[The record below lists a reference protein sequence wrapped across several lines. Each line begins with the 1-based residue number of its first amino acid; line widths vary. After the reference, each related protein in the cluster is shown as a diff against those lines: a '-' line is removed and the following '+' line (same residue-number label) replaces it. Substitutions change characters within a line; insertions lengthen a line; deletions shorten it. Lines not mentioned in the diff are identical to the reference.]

1 MKAILM
7 SIKPKWVAKIL
18 NGEKTIEIRKKFP
31 KDYVGWVYIYV
42 TKNEGLLTTKK
53 NEWGKTIYIVLPN
66 DKHAFPSIHCLN
78 GKVVARFNATAE
90 EISYLDSLDVFAT
103 LKLGKS
109 LMKRSCLTVD
119 EMKTYLNG
127 RNGTAIHINN
137 LEIFDKPKE
146 ISEFYKLGF
155 DVKEYNQAVFCLK
168 NNVHYTFEPDE
179 YLEKYQLTRAPE
191 SFCYIEI

>member
-1 MKAILM
+1 M

>member
-78 GKVVARFNATAE
+78 GKVVARFNATAD

-109 LMKRSCLTVD
+109 LMKRSGLTVD

>member
-1 MKAILM
+1 
-7 SIKPKWVAKIL
+7 
-18 NGEKTIEIRKKFP
+18 
-31 KDYVGWVYIYV
+31 
-42 TKNEGLLTTKK
+42 
-53 NEWGKTIYIVLPN
+53 
-66 DKHAFPSIHCLN
+66 
-78 GKVVARFNATAE
+78 
-90 EISYLDSLDVFAT
+90 
-103 LKLGKS
+103 
-109 LMKRSCLTVD
+109 
-119 EMKTYLNG
+119 
-127 RNGTAIHINN
+127 HINN